1 MTSGPRSRGPLRAE
15 ASGLYRVGL
24 ASLAVGLVGVVGLAS
39 GCRQQFVI
47 GVVDSAGSGE
57 GSSSVGGTTVE
68 ADGSTSSVASGSA
81 GTIASSSS
89 ETAVVECE
97 APPGHSV
104 CDSDGDPF
112 HALGLDCPSGGPFD
126 TQPLV
131 SSALT
136 SPETNAWRVVREYG
150 NVAWES
156 TEGGNLLVLTTGV
169 LPAPDGSGFLEV
181 PQGVTDAAEGNNGNP
196 DGVSLPA
203 PISPLPGSMGGAGGS
218 PFSDCDGV
226 GDCSESLP
234 GPWEAGGPAR
244 DLVWMSFDIDVP
256 AGTYGYQVD
265 LAWFSTE
272 LPARYQTAGTDI
284 VVWWQSSEAFTGN
297 VATLDGAP
305 LTADALASWV
315 ASQGLLG
322 NVAPMIG
329 TGFDG
334 TTGVPCDLP
343 GASYPDCPRGASTGW
358 LTLSGPAEPGERMT
372 IVVAVFD
379 LLDDDRDTTI
389 LLDRWCWNCDGCEL
403 GVDCGLE
410 SMPEGNRKTACIDEE

>member
-1 MTSGPRSRGPLRAE
+1 MRTSGRDL
-15 ASGLYRVGL
+15 VGF
-24 ASLAVGLVGVVGLAS
+24 ASLVMAVGLAS

-47 GVVDSAGSGE
+47 GVVDGSGSGSGG
-57 GSSSVGGTTVE
+57 GSSSAEGTTVVG

-81 GTIASSSS
+81 GTIAGSGSSSGSSSS
-89 ETAVVECE
+89 SDGSVVECE

-112 HALGLDCPSGGPFD
+112 HALGLDCPGGPFD

-131 SSALT
+131 ASELT
-136 SPETNAWRVVREYG
+136 SPEANAWRVIREYA
-150 NVAWES
+150 NTSWEA
-156 TEGGNLLVLTTGV
+156 TEGGNVLLLTTGV
-169 LPAPDGSGFLEV
+169 LPAPDGSGLLQV
-181 PQGVTDAAEGNNGNP
+181 PLGVTDAAEGNNGNP

-203 PISPLPGSMGGAGGS
+203 PMNPQSGSMGGAGGS

-234 GPWEAGGPAR
+234 GPWGAGGPAR

-272 LPARYQTAGTDI
+272 LPARYQTAGTD
-284 VVWWQSSEAFTGN
+284 VAVWWQSSEAFTGN

-315 ASQGLLG
+315 ASQGLVG
-322 NVAPMIG
+322 NVGPLLG

-334 TTGVPCDLP
+334 TTGMPCELP
-343 GASYPDCPRGASTGW
+343 GAAYPDCPRGASTGW
-358 LTLSGPAEPGERMT
+358 MTLSGPAEPLERMT
-372 IVVAVFD
+372 LVVAVFD
-379 LLDDDRDTTI
+379 LLDDDRDTAI
-389 LLDRWCWNCDGCEL
+389 LLDNWRWYCDGCEP
-403 GVDCGLE
+403 GVDCGLA
-410 SMPEGNRKTACIDEE
+410 PL